1 MDNCFHCGDP
11 CLSDM
16 VQFNDKIFCCNGCQI
31 VYEILNDNGLQHYYS
46 IEHAPGIS
54 PNFSK
59 EKYKFLQNEEI
70 TQKLLEFD
78 EQETSVVSFSIPSI
92 HCSSCIWVLENLHK
106 INKAVTFSQV
116 DFPKKTIRI
125 TFCSSDLSLFD
136 LVVLLSSIG
145 YEPYISLK
153 DYDDKAPPK
162 DYSLIYKLGVAG
174 FAFGNV
180 MFLSFPEYFE
190 VSEFWL
196 EKFKGLFRWMM
207 FVFSLPVVFYSGWD
221 YIKGAYNGL
230 KSKMLTIDVP
240 IALGIVVLFVRSTV
254 EIVFD
259 WGSGFL
265 DSLTGLV
272 FFLLLG
278 KFFQQRTYSYL
289 SFDRDYK
296 SYFPIGVTVL
306 MQKDGVSREEQTP
319 IYKIKKDDV
328 LLIRNE
334 EIIPVDAL
342 LLSDRASIDYSFVTG
357 ESDEISKY
365 KGQLLYAGG
374 KQTSGIIKV
383 KALKSVE
390 QSYLTSLWSNDVF
403 TKRQTSS
410 FQSLVDKISKRFTI
424 SIISIATLG
433 ALVWLFFSPLTA
445 INVFTAVLIV
455 ACPCAIA
462 LSTPFTMGN
471 MLRVYGQRGFYLK
484 DAGVVEQ
491 MSHIN
496 AIVFDKTGTIT
507 ASSSSDITYNGTTL
521 TEDQIAVIT
530 AIVKQSNHA
539 LSRELYQFLNGNKYP
554 AIPIKDFKELL
565 GSGVQGTY
573 KSIVYKIGSSQFI
586 EVSKKYV
593 TSNSAVYLSID
604 GQFIG
609 VFEFKNKYRDGI
621 DQLFKRLH
629 NDYEVHILSGD
640 HSNEI
645 ERLQEM
651 MPSSTKIKFNQQ
663 PIDKLNYIKH
673 LQKSGLKVMMVGDG
687 LNDAG
692 ALAQS
697 DVGISIAENV
707 NVFTPA
713 SDAILNAQ
721 RLKELDVMISLSR
734 KAVRIIHW
742 CFILSLC
749 YNILGIGIALS
760 GLLSPVIAAILM
772 PMSSLSVVV
781 FTTIATNIIG
791 NKVSTNSFIN

>member
-1 MDNCFHCGDP
+1 
-11 CLSDM
+11 M
-16 VQFNDKIFCCNGCQI
+16 VQFNDKTFCCNGCQI
-31 VYEILNDNGLQHYYS
+31 VYEILNDNGLQDYYS

-106 INKAVTFSQV
+106 INKAITFSQV
-116 DFPKKTIRI
+116 DFPKKIIRI
-125 TFCSSDLSLFD
+125 TFCSSALSLFD

-153 DYDDKAPPK
+153 DYDDKDLPK

-221 YIKGAYNGL
+221 YIKSAYNGL
-230 KSKMLTIDVP
+230 KSKVLTIDVP
-240 IALGIVVLFVRSTV
+240 IALGIVVLFLRSTF

-306 MQKDGVSREEQTP
+306 QQKDGVCCEEQTP

-365 KGQLLYAGG
+365 QGQLLYAGG

-507 ASSSSDITYNGTTL
+507 ASSSSDITYNGTKL

-554 AIPIKDFKELL
+554 TIPIKDFKELL

-573 KSIVYKIGSSQFI
+573 ESIIYKIGSSQFI
-586 EVSKKYV
+586 EASNTAV

-621 DQLFKRLH
+621 DELFKRLH

-673 LQKSGLKVMMVGDG
+673 LQQSGLRVMMVGDG

-734 KAVRIIHW
+734 KAVRIIQW

-749 YNILGIGIALS
+749 YNILGVGIALS

-772 PMSSLSVVV
+772 PVSSLSVVV

-791 NKVSTNSFIN
+791 NKVSKNSFLN